1 MNLPNG
7 PDGITSSERLE
18 ITELFRSLASKVA
31 HKDFGEEVTETSV
44 ISELGLDSIHNLEI
58 IGEME
63 RELAIQVPNE
73 DLEDINTVGEL
84 LDVVQRAW
92 KPQR

>member
-1 MNLPNG
+1 MCPTNG
-7 PDGITSSERLE
+7 EDGTTSSERLV

-31 HKDFGEEVTETSV
+31 RKQFGEEVTEESV
-44 ISELGLDSIHNLEI
+44 IKDLGLDSIHNLEI

-63 RELAIQVPNE
+63 RELGIQVPNE
-73 DLEDINTVGEL
+73 DLEDINTVGQL

-92 KPQR
+92 KPRD